1 MAINDNLSFGEKNR
15 IAQNVRFRLC
25 SLLLSFSVA
34 HLLERFFV
42 KFERKQKKD
51 EAKNARK
58 IKSMI
63 HFSLCTTMDPE
74 KSHFDHVSL

>member
-34 HLLERFFV
+34 HLPERFFV

-51 EAKNARK
+51 EAKKN
-58 IKSMI
+58 
-63 HFSLCTTMDPE
+63 
-74 KSHFDHVSL
+74 